1 MPGYTIGVD
10 YGTLS
15 GRAVLADTADGRVL
29 ASVSL
34 DYPHGV
40 MDRQLPDGTPLPRDW
55 ALQHP
60 RDYLDVLEYTI
71 PRLLRESGVRPEE
84 ILAVGVYVTAATPL
98 PVTREGT
105 PLCFLPEY
113 QAEPHAYAHLW
124 KHHAAQKLADR
135 MTETAEA
142 RGEKWLEAYGGKV
155 SCETAL
161 PKLWQVLEEAP
172 RVYEA
177 AAYWVEAADW
187 IVWQLCGRPQQSACS
202 AGFKYLYCAPEG
214 YPSEDYFAALDPRLR
229 HVMRDKCSLPVIPL
243 FSRAGAM
250 TPEAAERLGLRPG
263 TAVAASIIDAHA
275 GLPAAGI
282 TGPGEMVMILG
293 TSACFMVCDEEY
305 HPVSG
310 CYAVK
315 DGILPGLWSYEA
327 GQNSVGD
334 AFAWMLRSCVPASV
348 EREAEARGI
357 TVHEVLS
364 GRAAAKQPGE
374 TGLLALDWFNGNRSI
389 LMDSALTG
397 AILGLTLQ
405 TAPEDIYRAIAEA
418 VVCGA
423 RTILDHFNAN
433 GVAVR
438 KLLVTGG
445 ISRKNPMMMQMYA
458 DMLQM
463 PVEVPKTFEG
473 SASGAAMTAAAAAE
487 AGMPGGRSVREIIRD
502 MAPKEKT
509 VYLPD
514 PAKAEGYDRLFR
526 LYTEMSEIMAR
537 EGSVMKRLLAF
548 RQGRE

>member
-15 GRAVLADTADGRVL
+15 GRAVLADVTDGRIL

-40 MDRQLPDGTPLPRDW
+40 MDRQLPDGRRLPQDW

-71 PRLLRESGVRPEE
+71 PRLLRESAVRPEE
-84 ILAVGVYVTAATPL
+84 VLAIGLDVTAATPL
-98 PVTREGT
+98 PVTREGV
-105 PLCFLPEY
+105 PLCFLPEFRS
-113 QAEPHAYAHLW
+113 EPHAYAHLW
-124 KHHAAQKLADR
+124 KHHAAQMLADR
-135 MTETAEA
+135 MTETAAA

-172 RVYEA
+172 AVYDA

-187 IVWQLCGRPQQSACS
+187 IVWQLCGKPQQSACS
-202 AGFKYLYCAPEG
+202 AGFKYLYCTPEG

-229 HVMRDKCSLPVIPL
+229 HVIREKCSLPVIPL
-243 FSRAGAM
+243 FSRAGSLI
-250 TPEAAERLGLRPG
+250 PEAAARLGLRPG

-282 TGPGEMVMILG
+282 TEPGEMVMILG
-293 TSACFMVCDEEY
+293 TSACFMVCDEAY

-334 AFAWMLRSCVPASV
+334 AFAWMLRSCVPASLQ
-348 EREAEARGI
+348 REAEARRLS
-357 TVHEVLS
+357 VHEILS
-364 GRAAAKQPGE
+364 ERASAKQPGE

-389 LMDSALTG
+389 LMDSSLTG
-397 AILGLTLQ
+397 MILGLTLQ
-405 TAPEDIYRAIAEA
+405 TTPEDIYRAIAEA
-418 VVCGA
+418 IVCGA
-423 RTILDHFNAN
+423 RTILDHFRDS
-433 GVAVR
+433 GVTVR

-458 DMLQM
+458 DMLNM
-463 PVEVPKTFEG
+463 PVHVPDIFEG

-487 AGMPGGRSVREIIRD
+487 AGKPGGRSVRKTIRD
-502 MAPKEKT
+502 MSPKENT
-509 VYLPD
+509 VYMPD
-514 PAKAEGYDRLFR
+514 TGKRDGYDRLFS
-526 LYTEMSEIMAR
+526 LYTEMSRIMVQKD
-537 EGSVMKRLLAF
+537 SVMKKLLAL
-548 RQGRE
+548 RSKV

>member
-15 GRAVLADTADGRVL
+15 GRAVLADVTDGRIL
-29 ASVSL
+29 GSVSL

-40 MDRQLPDGTPLPRDW
+40 MDRQLPDGRLLPQDW

-60 RDYLDVLEYTI
+60 RDYLDVLEYTV
-71 PRLLRESGVRPEE
+71 PRLLRESAVRPEE
-84 ILAVGVYVTAATPL
+84 VLAIGVDVTAATPL
-98 PVTREGT
+98 PVTREGV
-105 PLCFLPEY
+105 PLCFLPEFRS
-113 QAEPHAYAHLW
+113 EPHAYAHLW

-135 MTETAEA
+135 MTQAAAA
-142 RGEKWLEAYGGKV
+142 RGEKWLDAYGGKV

-172 RVYEA
+172 DVYYT

-187 IVWQLCGRPQQSACS
+187 IIWQLCGKPQQSACS
-202 AGFKYLYCAPEG
+202 AGFKYLYCSPEG
-214 YPSEDYFAALDPRLR
+214 YPSEDYFAALDLRLR
-229 HVMRDKCSLPVIPL
+229 HVIREKCSLPVIPL
-243 FSRAGAM
+243 FSRAGYLL
-250 TPEAAERLGLRPG
+250 PESAARLGLRPG

-282 TGPGEMVMILG
+282 TEPGEMVMILG
-293 TSACFMVCDEEY
+293 TSACFMICDETY

-334 AFAWMLRSCVPASV
+334 AFAWMLRCCVPASLQH
-348 EREAEARGI
+348 EAETRHI
-357 TVHEVLS
+357 SVHEILS
-364 GRAAAKQPGE
+364 ERASAKQPGE

-397 AILGLTLQ
+397 MILGLTLQ

-418 VVCGA
+418 IVCGA
-423 RTILDHFNAN
+423 RTILDHFRES

-445 ISRKNPMMMQMYA
+445 ISRKNHMMMQMYA
-458 DMLQM
+458 DMLNM
-463 PVEVPKTFEG
+463 PVYVPKIFEG
-473 SASGAAMTAAAAAE
+473 SASGTAMTAAAAAE
-487 AGMPGGRSVREIIRD
+487 AGKPGGRSVREIIRD
-502 MAPKEKT
+502 MAPKENL
-509 VYLPD
+509 VYVPD
-514 PAKAEGYDRLFR
+514 AGKRVVYDRLFR
-526 LYTEMSEIMAR
+526 LYTEMSRDMAR
-537 EGSVMKRLLAF
+537 EGSVMKKLLAL
-548 RQGRE
+548 RSET